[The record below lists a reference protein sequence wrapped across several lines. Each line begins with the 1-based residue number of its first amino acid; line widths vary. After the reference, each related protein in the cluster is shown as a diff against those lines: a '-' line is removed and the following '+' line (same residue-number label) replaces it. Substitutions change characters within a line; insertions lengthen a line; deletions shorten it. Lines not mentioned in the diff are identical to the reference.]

1 MVAII
6 NAVLRATETRVDDES
21 LNVVAMFCVV
31 GLAVSLI
38 VAGYGVD
45 VSWAFF

>member
-1 MVAII
+1 MAAVI
-6 NAVLRATETRVDDES
+6 NAVLKATETRVDVEP
-21 LNVVAMFCVV
+21 LKVIAIFCLV

-38 VAGYGVD
+38 VASYGLD